1 MHVQTFQNEEEVSE
15 PDPVAEDEMEI
26 ASENEESS
34 WTFEVEPVESQPEPD
49 EEEQIETSTEN
60 GIGGGDQEEQ
70 ALDLEIDYGDAIDEM
85 ISEF

>member
-1 MHVQTFQNEEEVSE
+1 
-15 PDPVAEDEMEI
+15 MEI

-49 EEEQIETSTEN
+49 EEEQIETSTVN

-85 ISEF
+85 FSEF